1 MKKEK
6 NEFFG
11 KFQKNKTEGLVAIK
25 GGVLPSNTATT
36 LCLTNES
43 VFDSDSQTGIEDEKN
58 ARCSAD

>member
-11 KFQKNKTEGLVAIK
+11 KFQKNKTEALVAIK
-25 GGVLPSNTATT
+25 GGVVSSNTATT

-43 VFDSDSQTGIEDEKN
+43 MFDADPQTERENEKD